1 MTLSPGLKK
10 EAVTEH
16 AIGAIFFLL
25 RHFSTIKLLL
35 LLVFWLS
42 NLFLKSTLVLLSPQ
56 LHVRLK
62 NLLFVDVEVGSRSQM
77 WRQKKWFWWH
87 SSGGGNTGRE
97 SMRKNAKEN
106 KKW

>member
-62 NLLFVDVEVGSRSQM
+62 NLLFVDVDVDSRSQM
-77 WRQKKWFWWH
+77 WRQKKMVLVAQQRWRKH
-87 SSGGGNTGRE
+87 GARE
-97 SMRKNAKEN
+97 HEKERQRE
-106 KKW
+106 